1 MIRSRV
7 ASARRKPLFHF
18 ALSTVT
24 AITPLFHATSLAA
37 GTADE
42 SATVKRL
49 LQESAEA
56 RADANLGLAFEL
68 LHDAVR
74 IDPENQQARWQLG
87 QMKAQD
93 GWLSVEESQRRA
105 ASNPQ
110 QTRYEDQ
117 KNAVSNAADSAALA
131 RWCRK
136 NNLDDEA
143 RVQWAHVL
151 TMDPTNREAL
161 RGVQMR
167 WRNGQLQSADNVK
180 QLRSENS
187 ATKQSLRHWSPEVAR
202 WLRDLASKD
211 EKVVADAT
219 RRIESISDITAIP
232 AFEKATLSPEAS
244 DKSKNPAFKRMSHAF
259 IAALRDMPEA
269 PATDS
274 LVRYSLFS
282 KIESAR
288 FAAIDELQYRP
299 VTDFVPNLLD
309 QLAAP
314 IKSRYSID
322 RDPDGSVHYS
332 RELYREG
339 AFSDWS
345 YESVRSIYQPFS
357 QSAVFANFDQRGSN
371 SLSPA
376 QANNSPS
383 RGLTRM
389 GAQRAAAEYQL
400 EIANGEAQVAAL
412 NAETAA
418 SNGRILA
425 VLEGATGQS
434 LGSEP
439 RAWWDWYQ
447 DYTDYYHGGERP
459 VERTRDTSNDYI
471 LPPIA
476 PSGGGGGA
484 VECFVRGTPVWTKTG
499 LKPIETLTPG
509 DLVLSQNVNSGEIA
523 YKPVLQRTLR
533 PPGPTM
539 LLSISKEQLRATR
552 GHPFWVDGVGWQMT
566 KELEDGAFLHAI
578 SGTATVESIHPSNE
592 EETFNLVVS
601 DFNTYFVGES
611 GILVHDN
618 VPRRPTRCVVPGLS
632 AAK

>member
-7 ASARRKPLFHF
+7 SHSHLNSFLQF
-18 ALSTVT
+18 ALTIASFCVATTLIAGRTEDST
-24 AITPLFHATSLAA
+24 
-37 GTADE
+37 
-42 SATVKRL
+42 TVKRR

-56 RADANLGLAFEL
+56 RADANLGLAYEL
-68 LHDAVR
+68 LHDAIR

-87 QMKAQD
+87 QVKVRDA
-93 GWLSVEESQRRA
+93 WLSVEESQRRA
-105 ASNPQ
+105 ASNLQ
-110 QTRYEDQ
+110 QAKYEKQ
-117 KNAVSNAADSAALA
+117 KEAVTSPADSAELA

-136 NNLDDEA
+136 NDLDDEA
-143 RVQWAHVL
+143 RVHWANVL
-151 TMDPTNREAL
+151 NADPNNREAL

-167 WRNGQLQSADNVK
+167 WRDGQLQSSDVVR
-180 QLRSENS
+180 QTRSENA
-187 ATKQSLRHWSPEVAR
+187 ATKQSLRHWTPEVAA
-202 WLRDLASKD
+202 WLRDLAGKD
-211 EKVVADAT
+211 EHAIAEVTD
-219 RRIESISDITAIP
+219 RIASISDIGAIP
-232 AFEKATLSPEAS
+232 AFEKATLTEQAA
-244 DKSKNPAFKRMSHAF
+244 DKSKNPAFKRMSLAF
-259 IAALRDMPEA
+259 IAALRDMPES

-274 LVRYSLFS
+274 LVRYGLFS
-282 KIESAR
+282 QITEAR
-288 FAAIDELQYRP
+288 SAAINELQYRP
-299 VTDFVPNLLD
+299 VTDFVPDMLD
-309 QLAAP
+309 QLATP
-314 IKSRYSID
+314 IQSRYSVD

-345 YESVRSIYQPFS
+345 YQSVRSIFQPFS
-357 QSAVFANFDQRGSN
+357 QSAVLANLGSVASNTMVSTRIAN
-371 SLSPA
+371 SS
-376 QANNSPS
+376 S
-383 RGLTRM
+383 RGLSPM
-389 GAQRAAAEYQL
+389 RARQAARGYEQ
-400 EIANGEAQVAAL
+400 EIINGENQVALL
-412 NAETAA
+412 NAQSAA
-418 SNGRILA
+418 SNSRILT

-447 DYTDYYHGGERP
+447 DYTDYYRGGERP
-459 VERTRDTSNDYI
+459 VEVTREASNDYI
-471 LPPIA
+471 LPPMS
-476 PSGGGGGA
+476 SGPGPGA

-533 PPGPTM
+533 PAGPTV
-539 LLSISKEQLRATR
+539 LLSISKEQLRVTR

-578 SGTATVESIHPSNE
+578 SGTATVESISPSNE

-618 VPRRPTRCVVPGLS
+618 APRRPTRSVVPGLIS
-632 AAK
+632 TK